1 MQALWQQLDAP
12 TQQVII
18 AAVAGLL
25 AGPILSVL
33 QQVVTVAKWP
43 PGLTLDSSTAKKR
56 VVSVI
61 AACLPAAIAAADTHN
76 WQPVLAAGVVAW
88 AAGQAT
94 HGARK
99 RRARV
104 TADAPEDPA

>member
-1 MQALWQQLDAP
+1 
-12 TQQVII
+12 
-18 AAVAGLL
+18 
-25 AGPILSVL
+25 
-33 QQVVTVAKWP
+33 
-43 PGLTLDSSTAKKR
+43 
-56 VVSVI
+56 VSVI

-104 TADAPEDPA
+104 TADAPEDAA